1 MLLRMSLYEWLAVVL
16 VSALIIN
23 THYERVNKL
32 LGCDNGEE

>member
-1 MLLRMSLYEWLAVVL
+1 MSLYTWLIIVL

-32 LGCDNGEE
+32 LGCDKGEE